1 MTTDPSKEPT
11 GMDGQRRWRH
21 SSLRR
26 TAQASARL
34 GRRYCELFVALTG
47 ATALSLAAA
56 TGKWEVVAGV
66 AGGLVSLLLLVRFP
80 RVHWLM
86 FFGIMPWFFRQS
98 DVGVSLFDAA
108 FAVYLATLLG
118 GWWVRALLSRQQE
131 ILWERKDV
139 FFLAVLLGTATSS
152 IVAVSRGATLLD
164 WARDWALF
172 AMGAFYFV
180 FRSTFRQERD
190 FRYYAFLLV
199 VLSASLAV
207 WGMFNLRQQVLEA
220 IYAYQIRGV
229 KGVNAVYLI
238 GFFLSVSFYL
248 YSRRGV
254 ERLLWALVSSLI
266 AGGIVVSYT
275 RTIWAGTIAA
285 LIAMVVLL
293 PWQQRRRLLAGIA
306 IVAAVFLVS
315 GWIVLGSSFPV
326 VMQLVANRA
335 LTVKSGAKVASL
347 IERRDESIH
356 VLKLLRQ
363 PDIAVAGVG
372 PANEHVYYDSYL
384 GTTVRSRF
392 VHNGLL
398 ALMFKFG
405 IPLGIFIYGFHLAM
419 VAKGI
424 GCYIRSRHTRWEP
437 YVLPF
442 TLSLIGT
449 TVMDWTTNA
458 FMLRSGAL
466 FLAMLYAG
474 VAIADRLIRQDASQ
488 RSHRNSASAAPLSI
502 HPTGS
507 GTP

>member
-1 MTTDPSKEPT
+1 
-11 GMDGQRRWRH
+11 
-21 SSLRR
+21 
-26 TAQASARL
+26 
-34 GRRYCELFVALTG
+34 
-47 ATALSLAAA
+47 
-56 TGKWEVVAGV
+56 
-66 AGGLVSLLLLVRFP
+66 
-80 RVHWLM
+80 VHWFL
-86 FFGIMPWFFRQS
+86 FFGVMPWFFRQS
-98 DVGVSLFDAA
+98 DVGVSLVDAA

-118 GWWVRALLSRQQE
+118 GWWIRALLRRQQD
-131 ILWERKDV
+131 IVWERKDV
-139 FFLAVLLGTATSS
+139 FFLAVLVGTAASS
-152 IVAVSRGATLLD
+152 IVAISRGATFLD
-164 WARDWALF
+164 WAREWALL
-172 AMGAFYFV
+172 ALGAFYFV

-190 FRYYAFLLV
+190 FRYYTLLLV

-207 WGMFNLRQQVLEA
+207 WGMLNLRQQVLEA

-248 YSRRGV
+248 YSRRGM

-275 RTIWAGTIAA
+275 RTIWAGTTAA
-285 LIAMVVLL
+285 LVAMIVLL
-293 PWQQRRRLLAGIA
+293 PWQQRRRLLAGMA
-306 IVAAVFLVS
+306 TVAAVFVLS

-347 IERRDESIH
+347 IERRDESVH

-363 PDIAVAGVG
+363 PDIAIAGLG

-384 GTTVRSRF
+384 GRTVRSRF

-419 VAKGI
+419 VLKGI

-458 FMLRSGAL
+458 FMIRSGTL

-474 VAIADRLIRQDASQ
+474 IAIVDRLLREDAQQS
-488 RSHRNSASAAPLSI
+488 SHRSSASAAPLSS
-502 HPTGS
+502 HPPGS
-507 GTP
+507 GTF